1 MASFKDP
8 TNLVELFESAVSR
21 FSGNDLFG
29 VKNDT
34 KTDLIWMTYGEMGRR
49 VDNLRGG
56 LVHRGISK
64 NDAVGFIGNNRP
76 EWAISAFAAYGAGAR
91 FVPMYESE
99 LESTWEYIIR
109 DSAVKLLMVS
119 KPEIYQKVIRYK
131 GLIPTLEH
139 VFVVESSGP
148 GSMSSLEQEGE
159 KNPVASIRPD
169 PSDIAALIYT
179 SGTTGEPK
187 GVLLSHR
194 NFTTNAIGGNRIYQ
208 DVLNETSRS
217 ISILPW
223 AHSYGQTAELYNW
236 MLVGGSIGFMESVTT
251 LGDDLALVKPTFMIA
266 VPRVFNKIYDGLNAK
281 MKDTGG
287 LAKTLFDMGVE
298 NAKKKR
304 ELAAMGKSSFMV
316 NLKLKIA
323 DKIVFKK
330 IRDKFGGRLVGAL
343 TASALMNK
351 EIAAFFSDIGIP
363 VFDCYGLSE
372 TSPAVTMNCFSANK
386 PGSVGRP
393 IENVR
398 VVIDKSVVEDGSS
411 DGEIIVYGPNVMQ
424 GYHNKPEATR
434 AVMTADGGFRTGDR
448 GRLDEDGYL
457 FMTGRIKE
465 QYKLENGK
473 YVFPGAIEEDI
484 RLIPFV
490 ANAMVSGEGKGY
502 NVCLIIPDIDVLTKY
517 ARDNNLPVKD
527 PKALIND
534 KAIQQ
539 MISDTVTASLKLK
552 YGGYEIPK
560 KFIYLADDF
569 TLENGMLT
577 QTMKLKRRVVFEK
590 YNDAIEDLYSSGR

>member
-1 MASFKDP
+1 MAFKEPD
-8 TNLVELFESAVSR
+8 NLVDLFEGAVSR
-21 FSGNDLFG
+21 FSNNNLFG

-34 KTDLIWMTYGEMGRR
+34 KTDLIWMTYGEIGRR

-56 LVHRGISK
+56 LVHRGIGK

-91 FVPMYESE
+91 FVPMYEAE

-148 GSMSSLEQEGE
+148 GSMASLEQEGE
-159 KNPVASIRPD
+159 KNPVPSIKPD
-169 PSDIAALIYT
+169 SKDIAALIYT

-187 GVLLSHR
+187 GVLLSHL
-194 NFTTNAIGGNRIYQ
+194 NFTSNAIGGNRLYN
-208 DVLNETSRS
+208 DVLNEDSRS

-236 MLVGGSIGFMESVTT
+236 MLVGGSIGFMEAVTT

-287 LAKTLFDMGVE
+287 LAKALFDMGVE
-298 NAKKKR
+298 SAKKKR
-304 ELAAMGKSSFMV
+304 ELAAEGKSSFMV

-330 IRDKFGGRLVGAL
+330 IRDKFGGRLIGAL

-372 TSPAVTMNCFSANK
+372 TSPAVTMNCFSANR

-424 GYHNKPEATR
+424 GYHNKPEETTK
-434 AVMTADGGFRTGDR
+434 VMTPDGGFRTGDR

-473 YVFPGAIEEDI
+473 YVFPGALEEDI

-490 ANAMVSGEGKGY
+490 ANAMVAGEGKKY
-502 NVCLIIPDIDVLTKY
+502 NVCLIIPDIEVLTKY
-517 ARDNNLPVKD
+517 AIDNNLPVKD
-527 PKALIND
+527 PNALIND
-534 KAIQQ
+534 KSIQQ
-539 MISDTVTASLKLK
+539 MISDTVTASLKEK

-560 KFIYLADDF
+560 KFIYIADDF

-590 YNDAIEDLYSSGR
+590 YNDAIKTAYN